1 MTRRFTIAAIAT
13 SILLA
18 ATLVSAQVQADGEAG
33 PTGPATTVEQPFVQ
47 VRLLLELG
55 GLAPVAHS
63 IQFSKSGSRFDYIDE
78 GGQDNVFLFWRPS
91 AELTLG
97 GAHTLV
103 LLYQPLNLESRVY
116 LERDILVDEAVFP
129 AGSGLDLRYGF
140 DFYRLSYLYDFLG
153 DRPRDEI
160 AIGLSLQMRNA
171 TIDFTSTDGSVH
183 RSNRDI
189 GPVPAL
195 KIRGR
200 WAMTE
205 RAWIGGEADAI
216 YAPIKYING
225 SDSDVEGAFFD
236 VSLRAAY
243 RVLRSLDMFVNVRY
257 IGGGA
262 EGTSSDDD
270 GPGDGYTSNWLHFIT
285 FSIGMAW
292 TPTDLQ
298 ARQGG

>member
-1 MTRRFTIAAIAT
+1 MRREFAAFVLSASIA
-13 SILLA
+13 LA
-18 ATLVSAQVQADGEAG
+18 ASAVRGEPQGDPGTEAAG
-33 PTGPATTVEQPFVQ
+33 PAPAVGQPFVQ

-55 GLAPVAHS
+55 GLAPVSHT
-63 IQFSKSGSRFDYIDE
+63 IKFSKAGSRFDYIDE
-78 GGQDNVFLFWRPS
+78 GGQDNVFFFWRPS

-116 LERDILVDEAVFP
+116 LERDITVDEAVFP

-153 DRPRDEI
+153 ERPRDEV

-171 TIDFTSTDGSVH
+171 TIDFTATDGSVH

-200 WAMTE
+200 WAITE

-216 YAPIKYING
+216 YAPVKYING
-225 SDSDVEGAFFD
+225 SGSDVEGAFFD
-236 VSLRAAY
+236 VSLRAGY
-243 RVLRSLDMFVNVRY
+243 RVLRSLDMFVNLRY
-257 IGGGA
+257 LGGGA

-285 FSIGMAW
+285 FSVGFAW

-298 ARQGG
+298 AHQGG

>member
-1 MTRRFTIAAIAT
+1 MRQRATTAMLAT

-18 ATLVSAQVQADGEAG
+18 ATVAHAQPDGDASSV
-33 PTGPATTVEQPFVQ
+33 PAVPAPAAEQPFVQ
-47 VRLLLELG
+47 ARLLFEVG
-55 GLAPVAHS
+55 GLAPVAHR

-78 GGQDNVFLFWRPS
+78 GGQDNVFFFWRPS

-116 LERDILVDEAVFP
+116 LERDIVVDEATFP

-153 DRPRDEI
+153 DRPRDEV

-171 TIDFTSTDGSVH
+171 TIDFTTTDGAVH

-200 WAMTE
+200 WAITQ
-205 RAWIGGEADAI
+205 RTWIGGEVDAI

-236 VSLRAAY
+236 VSLRAGYLVA
-243 RVLRSLDMFVNVRY
+243 RSLDLFVNIRY

-262 EGTSSDDD
+262 EGTSSKVD

-285 FSIGMAW
+285 FSIGAAW
-292 TPTDLQ
+292 TPTDL
-298 ARQGG
+298 